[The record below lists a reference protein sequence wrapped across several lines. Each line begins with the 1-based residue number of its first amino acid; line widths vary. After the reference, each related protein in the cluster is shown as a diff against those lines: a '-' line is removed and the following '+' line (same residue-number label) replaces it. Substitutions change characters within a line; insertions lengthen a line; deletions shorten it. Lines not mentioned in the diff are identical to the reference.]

1 MGSFLTFI
9 LYYIMEETKEK
20 KKSTKVE
27 TKKAPVIKDTW
38 EYKDRNYYLTNG
50 KEPLTFTIPARHTQR
65 YPLVWFDPEKG
76 YERELRYATNQKSI
90 FVDEQ
95 EGPATL
101 KHIVFEDGTLS
112 VKASQRNLQEFLA
125 VHPFNKILFRELDH
139 QAVAKDELED
149 LELEI
154 TAMNAA
160 HSIDIDQAE
169 AILRV
174 EVGSKVTSMSSK
186 EIKRDVLLF
195 AKSNPKLFIDLAND
209 ENVVLRNFGIRATEL
224 NIIKLAD
231 DQRTFK
237 WGSND
242 RKLMTVPFDENA
254 YSALAA
260 WFKTDEGLEV
270 YKSIEKRLS

>member
-1 MGSFLTFI
+1 
-9 LYYIMEETKEK
+9 MEEVKE

-27 TKKAPVIKDTW
+27 TKKTPIVKDTW
-38 EYKDRNYYLTNG
+38 EYKDRVYYLING
-50 KEPLTFTIPARHTQR
+50 KSPLTFTIPARHTRR

-101 KHIVFEDGTLS
+101 QHVVFEDGTLTVS
-112 VKASQRNLQEFLA
+112 ASKRNLQEFLA
-125 VHPFNKILFRELDH
+125 VHPFNNILFRELDH
-139 QAVAKDELED
+139 QANAVDELEY
-149 LELEI
+149 LELEMQ
-154 TAMNAA
+154 AMNAA
-160 HSIDIDQAE
+160 SSIEIDQAE

-174 EVGSKVTSMSSK
+174 EIGSKVSKMSSK

-195 AKSNPKLFIDLAND
+195 AKKNPVLFMDLAND
-209 ENVVLRNFGIRATEL
+209 ENVVLRNFAIRATEAH
-224 NIIKLAD
+224 IITLAD

-237 WGSND
+237 WGSNG
-242 RKLMTVPFDENA
+242 RKLMTIPFDENA
-254 YSALAA
+254 YAAMAA

-270 YKSIEKRLS
+270 YRSIEKRLS